1 MTNNVEWKK
10 NRNLHA
16 ICLMDM
22 ILNNRFEEPYNKFA
36 PDGPIPIL
44 SKTLVK
50 SRLSNKFWKCT
61 QKLYEQINN
70 QDNEENYNEPNN
82 EMEYNNYE
90 NEEEIPQVQSRQD
103 QKLKNQNN
111 NNMRNKNYNVSN
123 SNDRNY
129 INKGNQNYDDEEI
142 QNLKNI
148 INKLQNDLSKKD
160 SIIQNQKEEKVKLTK
175 RIEELERMLSSFL
188 AMDKGQ

>member
-1 MTNNVEWKK
+1 
-10 NRNLHA
+10 
-16 ICLMDM
+16 
-22 ILNNRFEEPYNKFA
+22 
-36 PDGPIPIL
+36 
-44 SKTLVK
+44 
-50 SRLSNKFWKCT
+50 
-61 QKLYEQINN
+61 
-70 QDNEENYNEPNN
+70 
-82 EMEYNNYE
+82 MEYNNYE

-123 SNDRNY
+123 NDRNY
-129 INKGNQNYDDEEI
+129 VNKGNQNYDDEEI

-148 INKLQNDLSKKD
+148 INKLQNDLNKKD
-160 SIIQNQKEEKVKLTK
+160 SIIQNQKEEKIKLTK